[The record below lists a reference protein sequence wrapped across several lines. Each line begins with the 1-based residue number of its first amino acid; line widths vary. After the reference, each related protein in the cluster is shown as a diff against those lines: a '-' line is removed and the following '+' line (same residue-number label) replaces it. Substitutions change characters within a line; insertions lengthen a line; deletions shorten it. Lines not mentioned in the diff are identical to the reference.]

1 VKSLVWRKA
10 KTAPTRR
17 GGMSSVTTYRLIVGG
32 SGIVYEGISML
43 EANRQFRLFV
53 IQSKAEGS
61 GSFRESVTLFKNYEI
76 IKQYNPPD
84 RE

>member
-1 VKSLVWRKA
+1 
-10 KTAPTRR
+10 
-17 GGMSSVTTYRLIVGG
+17 MSSVTTYRLIVGG

-76 IKQYNPPD
+76 IKQYNPRD